1 MGAHEEAFYQDF
13 RVRRTV
19 SGQRQRGCVDLH
31 RAWHDLRWRCN
42 AMTGHLLQFENVEI
56 SATATHR
63 ADRSGGLH
71 LSSSIGEAAHSSRCT
86 LQTFFPHSST
96 PVTPR
101 YSRPHPISWT
111 IPWLP
116 TLHLPLSSICISLD
130 LLCPCTSSLTT
141 KSYLAKSAYAAM
153 SHILIHKACK
163 APTPLSLHSQCW
175 A

>member
-31 RAWHDLRWRCN
+31 WAWHDLRWRCN

-116 TLHLPLSSICISLD
+116 TLHLPLSRRFAFHLIFSVPAPALSRPNHTWQSRHMP
-130 LLCPCTSSLTT
+130 PCRTS
-141 KSYLAKSAYAAM
+141 
-153 SHILIHKACK
+153 
-163 APTPLSLHSQCW
+163 
-175 A
+175 